1 MLKELNRS
9 QLLEIASSSPSKKN
23 CSSCSTLN
31 CGGWETIPGS
41 FNLDSLKPLGTLRIE
56 GAAECW
62 DEHHPNGSNLWSKDA
77 PISIQF
83 HPYNRSDVYECQEC
97 ARKYLRYTEYG
108 GYYIDERIRF
118 LNPKLIT

>member
-1 MLKELNRS
+1 M
-9 QLLEIASSSPSKKN
+9 
-23 CSSCSTLN
+23 
-31 CGGWETIPGS
+31 
-41 FNLDSLKPLGTLRIE
+41 RIE